1 MKATDTQIGGSHY
14 KDMPYQP
21 IKLIDK
27 LELDYFSGNVLKY
40 LCRYRQKGGAED
52 LKKARH
58 YCELAKELNVIKFS
72 PSTLDTEEVED
83 FVRINQISEEV
94 EDIILYDLLRGLWDD
109 AIDDINKL
117 IEAHKIAQYHA
128 PIPPIARPKYQFFVR
143 KSEHSQDVYD
153 VYQLAVYREGDA
165 ISGMFLGSY
174 PSLKEA
180 EDYAERMRD
189 EYDKIGKNNN
199 LDE

>member
-1 MKATDTQIGGSHY
+1 MKAIEKQIGGSHY
-14 KDMPYQP
+14 KALPYQP
-21 IKLIDK
+21 IVLIDR

-40 LCRYRQKGGAED
+40 LCRYRKKDGIKD
-52 LKKARH
+52 LEKARH

-83 FVRINQISEEV
+83 FVRINDLSEEIQ
-94 EDIILYDLLRGLWDD
+94 DIILYDLLWGKWDD

-117 IEAHKIAQYHA
+117 IEAYKIEQYDA
-128 PIPPIARPKYQFFVR
+128 PLPPITCAKHEFLVR
-143 KSEHSQDVYD
+143 RSTDEQNTYD
-153 VYQLAVYREGDA
+153 VYQLAVHKAGDVTG
-165 ISGMFLGSY
+165 GMLLGSY

-189 EYDKIGKNNN
+189 EYDKIGR
-199 LDE
+199 EQPSR

>member
-1 MKATDTQIGGSHY
+1 MKAIEKQIGGSHY
-14 KDMPYQP
+14 KALPYQP
-21 IKLIDK
+21 IVLIDK

-40 LCRYRQKGGAED
+40 LCRYRQKDGIKD
-52 LKKARH
+52 LEKARH

-83 FVRINQISEEV
+83 FVRINDLSEEIQ
-94 EDIILYDLLRGLWDD
+94 DIILYDLLWGKWDD

-117 IEAHKIAQYHA
+117 IEAYKIEQYDA
-128 PIPPIARPKYQFFVR
+128 PLPPITCAKHEFLVR
-143 KSEHSQDVYD
+143 RSTDEQNTYD
-153 VYQLAVYREGDA
+153 VYQLAVHKAGDVTG
-165 ISGMFLGSY
+165 GMLLGSY

-189 EYDKIGKNNN
+189 EYDKIGR
-199 LDE
+199 EQQSR

>member
-40 LCRYRQKGGAED
+40 LCRYRQKDGIKD
-52 LKKARH
+52 LEKARH

-83 FVRINQISEEV
+83 FVRINDLSEEIQ
-94 EDIILYDLLRGLWDD
+94 DIILYDLLEGKWDD

-117 IEAHKIAQYHA
+117 IEAYKIEQYDA
-128 PIPPIARPKYQFFVR
+128 PLPPITCAKHEFLVR
-143 KSEHSQDVYD
+143 RSTDEQNTYD
-153 VYQLAVYREGDA
+153 VYQLAVHKAGDVTG
-165 ISGMFLGSY
+165 GMLLGSY

-189 EYDKIGKNNN
+189 EYDKIGR
-199 LDE
+199 EQPSR

>member
-1 MKATDTQIGGSHY
+1 MKAIEKQIGGSHY
-14 KDMPYQP
+14 KAMPYQP
-21 IKLIDK
+21 IVLIDK

-40 LCRYRQKGGAED
+40 LCRYRQKDGIKD
-52 LKKARH
+52 LEKARH

-83 FVRINQISEEV
+83 FVRVNQIR
-94 EDIILYDLLRGLWDD
+94 EDVGEIILYDLLSGLWDD

-117 IEAHKIAQYHA
+117 IEAYKIEQYDA
-128 PIPPIARPKYQFFVR
+128 PLPPITCPKHQFFVR
-143 KSEHSQDVYD
+143 RSTDEQNTYN
-153 VYQLAVYREGDA
+153 VYQLAVHKAGDVTG
-165 ISGMFLGSY
+165 GMLLGSY

-189 EYDKIGKNNN
+189 EYDKIGR
-199 LDE
+199 EQPSR

>member
-153 VYQLAVYREGDA
+153 VYQLAVYRE
-165 ISGMFLGSY
+165 
-174 PSLKEA
+174 A

>member
-21 IKLIDK
+21 IKLINK

-128 PIPPIARPKYQFFVR
+128 PIPPIARPKYQFLVR
-143 KSEHSQDVYD
+143 KSEHSQNVYD

-165 ISGMFLGSY
+165 ISGMLLDSL
-174 PSLKEA
+174 PSLEEA
-180 EDYAERMRD
+180 ENYAERKRD
-189 EYDKIGKNNN
+189 EYDKIGKDNN

>member
-1 MKATDTQIGGSHY
+1 MKAMEKQIGGSHY
-14 KDMPYQP
+14 KAMPYQP
-21 IKLIDK
+21 IVLIDK

-40 LCRYRQKGGAED
+40 LCRYRQKDGIKD
-52 LKKARH
+52 LEKARH

-83 FVRINQISEEV
+83 FVRINELGEEV
-94 EDIILYDLLRGLWDD
+94 GEIILYDLLEGKWDD

-117 IEAHKIAQYHA
+117 IEAYKIEQYDA
-128 PIPPIARPKYQFFVR
+128 PLPPITCAKHQFLVR
-143 KSEHSQDVYD
+143 RSTDEQNTYD
-153 VYQLAVYREGDA
+153 VYQLAVHKAGDVTG
-165 ISGMFLGSY
+165 GMLLGSY

-189 EYDKIGKNNN
+189 EYDKIGR
-199 LDE
+199 EQPSR

>member
-1 MKATDTQIGGSHY
+1 MKAIEKQIGGSHY
-14 KDMPYQP
+14 KAMPYQP
-21 IKLIDK
+21 IVLIDK

-40 LCRYRQKGGAED
+40 LCRYRQKDGIKD
-52 LKKARH
+52 LEKARH

-83 FVRINQISEEV
+83 FVRFNDLSEEIQ
-94 EDIILYDLLRGLWDD
+94 DIILYDLLCGKWDS

-117 IEAHKIAQYHA
+117 IEAYKIEQYDA
-128 PIPPIARPKYQFFVR
+128 PLPPITCAKPQILVR
-143 KSEHSQDVYD
+143 RSTDEQNTYD
-153 VYQLAVYREGDA
+153 VYQLAVHKAGDVTG
-165 ISGMFLGSY
+165 GMLLGSY

-189 EYDKIGKNNN
+189 EYNKIGR
-199 LDE
+199 EQPSR

>member
-1 MKATDTQIGGSHY
+1 MKAIDTQIGGSYY

-21 IKLIDK
+21 IVLIDK

-40 LCRYRQKGGAED
+40 LCRYRQNGGIND
-52 LKKARH
+52 LEKARH

-83 FVRINQISEEV
+83 FVRVNQIR
-94 EDIILYDLLRGLWDD
+94 EDVGEIILYDLLSGLWDD

-117 IEAHKIAQYHA
+117 IEAYKIEQYDA
-128 PIPPIARPKYQFFVR
+128 PLPPITCPKHQFFVR
-143 KSEHSQDVYD
+143 RSTDEQNTYN
-153 VYQLAVYREGDA
+153 VYQLAVHKAGDVTG
-165 ISGMFLGSY
+165 GMLLGSY

-189 EYDKIGKNNN
+189 EYDKIGR
-199 LDE
+199 EQPSR

>member
-1 MKATDTQIGGSHY
+1 MKAIEKQIGGSHY
-14 KDMPYQP
+14 KAMPYQP
-21 IKLIDK
+21 IVLIDK

-40 LCRYRQKGGAED
+40 LCRYRQKDGIKD
-52 LKKARH
+52 LEKARH

-83 FVRINQISEEV
+83 FVRINEMSEEIG
-94 EDIILYDLLRGLWDD
+94 EIILYDLLCGKWDS

-117 IEAHKIAQYHA
+117 IEAYKIEQYDA
-128 PIPPIARPKYQFFVR
+128 PLPPITCAKPQILVR
-143 KSEHSQDVYD
+143 RSTDEQNTYD
-153 VYQLAVYREGDA
+153 VYQLAVHKAGDVTG
-165 ISGMFLGSY
+165 GMLLGSY

-189 EYDKIGKNNN
+189 EYNKIGR
-199 LDE
+199 EQPSR